1 MLGHG
6 WLRDSHGRPSILV
19 PRARHRHRSAL
30 SCFLVGR
37 HAVVCGA
44 LEELIQQLLELQ
56 LVVEFEDAVG
66 KSMPEQKPVQMVSA
80 DDQSPDCQPQKL
92 YAFAGCNKKG

>member
-6 WLRDSHGRPSILV
+6 WSRDSHCRPSILV
-19 PRARHRHRSAL
+19 PRARYGHRSAF

-37 HAVVCGA
+37 HAVVGCA
-44 LEELIQQLLELQ
+44 LEELIQQLLQIQ
-56 LVVEFEDAVG
+56 LVVDFEDAVG

-92 YAFAGCNKKG
+92 YAFAGCN